1 MNEDS
6 FRRREAAVSQPINR
20 YKADLREI
28 KFRLFEQF
36 QLGDILG
43 NAPYSEWSRE
53 DVEMVIE
60 EMYKW
65 VCDKLGPLDPV
76 GDVEGCRV
84 EDGRVKTPAGFRRA
98 WKELY
103 ESGWRSLAVPEEFEG
118 QGCPTSLFTA
128 ADELLIGAN
137 TAFCM
142 YTGLAKGVGE
152 VVENFG
158 TPEQI
163 ERYVKKLYDGT
174 WGGTMCLTEPHAG
187 SDVGASTTKATRLGD
202 GRYKIE
208 GTKIFITGGDHDLTE
223 NIIHLVLARTEDAP
237 AGTKGLSLF
246 LVPRERLDGSGPNHV
261 GLGGIEHK
269 MGINGSATC
278 VLNFGDG
285 GDCIGELVGAE
296 EQQGIRM
303 MFQLMNSAR
312 IAVGQQGLALGAAAY
327 LNALDYARERKQ
339 GPSMKDFK
347 DPTAPKVPIVE
358 HADVKRMLIDM
369 KSKIEGIRALI
380 LKLAVHTDQVAM
392 LKDKDEEAASY
403 HQGQIDLLVP
413 LVKAY
418 GSDQGFQV
426 CATAIQVFGGSGY
439 LKDHPVERYCRDA
452 KIFSIYEGT
461 NHIQALDLVGRKLT
475 QKNGANFQAF
485 MRDVG
490 AFVSEHK
497 EHPELGPSVL
507 QLGKAIESIQGSAM
521 KLWGWFRGND
531 KEMVPLNAN
540 RFLDMMA
547 ETTVAWLL
555 LDGARIALDK
565 LADLPADHDDR
576 KFYDGKRHSAVY
588 YALNVLPDVITKGKM
603 MANEDRSALEIDFSE

>member
-1 MNEDS
+1 
-6 FRRREAAVSQPINR
+6 VSQPINR

-43 NAPYSEWSRE
+43 KAPYAQWSRE

-60 EMYKW
+60 ELYKW

-76 GDVEGCRV
+76 GDAEGCKV
-84 EDGRVKTPAGFRRA
+84 EDGRVKTPTGFRAA

-103 ESGWRSLAVPEEFEG
+103 EAGWRSLSVPEELDG
-118 QGCPTSLFTA
+118 QGGPYTLHAA

-142 YTGLAKGVGE
+142 YTGLARGVGE
-152 VVENFG
+152 VVEKFG

-163 ERYVKKLYDGT
+163 ETYVKKLYDGT

-202 GRYKIE
+202 GRYKLE
-208 GTKIFITGGDHDLTE
+208 GTKIFITGGDHDLAD
-223 NIIHLVLARTEDAP
+223 NIIHLVLARTEDAS

-246 LVPRERLDGSGPNHV
+246 LVPRVRLDGSGSNHV

-285 GDCIGELVGAE
+285 GECIGELVGTE

-303 MFQLMNSAR
+303 MFQLMNAAR
-312 IAVGQQGLALGAAAY
+312 IAVGQQGLALGSAAY

-339 GPSMKDFK
+339 GPSIDNFK

-369 KSKIEGIRALI
+369 KAKVEGIRALVF
-380 LKLAVHTDQVAM
+380 KLAVHTDRAAILSGQ
-392 LKDKDEEAASY
+392 DDEAAKY
-403 HQGQIDLLVP
+403 HQGQVDLLVP

-418 GSDQGFQV
+418 GSDQGFEI

-475 QKNGANFQAF
+475 QHNGANFQAY

-497 EHPELGPSVL
+497 EHPELGAAVG
-507 QLGKAIESIQGSAM
+507 QLAKAMEALSGSAM
-521 KLWGWFRGND
+521 KLWGWFRGGD
-531 KEMVPLNAN
+531 KRLVPLNAN
-540 RFLDMMA
+540 RFLDMMS

-555 LDGARIALDK
+555 LDGARIALEK
-565 LADLPADHDDR
+565 LAELPADHDDR
-576 KFYDGKRHSAVY
+576 RFYEGKRHSAVY
-588 YALNVLPDVITKGKM
+588 YALNVLPGVVAKAKT
-603 MANEDRSALEIDFSE
+603 MANEDRSALDIDFTE